1 MKKNKNI
8 LALALMV
15 SSVVLLIVL
24 QFLWLRSSYKQA
36 FYDFRREA
44 NVLFRT
50 TVLDLRDSLL
60 VLNIRPLSED
70 SIAVKQSQVIAY
82 ALDTLIKRPSSTD
95 RIAVKKSSSEVQ
107 IFVTKG
113 DSVTTHDVIGP
124 ITSQIR
130 NLNVKESG
138 GAKSFMIRLTDDSLD
153 LNVLNAEYLK
163 AIKST
168 EVDIP
173 FVIRHR
179 NHHEPMEP
187 LPGLPPMRMRFSQP
201 DLEKEHVLFGDS
213 LYTEPV
219 RINPAHQYEAAFH
232 DVKQALLKNIAP
244 QILFSLFLTLMISG
258 AFLIMYKNMRAQQ
271 KLMELKN
278 DFISNVTHELKTPV
292 ATVSVALEAIKN
304 FQAGNNPKLSEEY
317 LDIAQNEI
325 NRLSLMMDKI
335 LRASIFESKGV
346 TYTPEKVN
354 LKSIID
360 QVLGSLKVV
369 FEKREVQVNFTAEGN
384 DFIIH
389 KGSSMHLT
397 NVVYNLIDN
406 AVKYSPEKP
415 TISISLKSLDNELT
429 LGIKDLGIGIPKEYK
444 KRIFE
449 KFFRVPTGD
458 IHTIKGYGLGLNYV
472 ERVVESHRGKIT
484 VESEPG
490 MGSTFQ
496 VTIPKS

>member
-8 LALALMV
+8 LALVLMV
-15 SSVVLLIVL
+15 SSVVLLIIL
-24 QFLWLRSSYKQA
+24 QFFWLRSSYKQA

-60 VLNIRPLSED
+60 ALNIRPLSED
-70 SIAVKQSQVIAY
+70 SIPAKQSQVIAY
-82 ALDTLIKRPSSTD
+82 ALDSLIRPTTID
-95 RIAVKKSSSEVQ
+95 KIAVKKSSSEVQ

-113 DSVTTHDVIGP
+113 DSVTTNDVIGP

-130 NLNVKESG
+130 NIKIKEGG

-153 LNVLNAEYLK
+153 LNVLNAEYQK

-168 EVDIP
+168 KLDIP
-173 FVIRHR
+173 FVIRHL

-187 LPGLPPMRMRFSQP
+187 LPGLPPMRMRLSQP
-201 DLEKEHVLFGDS
+201 NLETEPALFSDS
-213 LYTEPV
+213 LYTDPV
-219 RINPAHQYEAAFH
+219 RINPAHHYKAAFY

-244 QILFSLFLTLMISG
+244 QILFSVFLTLMISG
-258 AFLIMYKNMRAQQ
+258 AFLIMYRNLRAQQ

-325 NRLSLMMDKI
+325 NRLTFMMDKI

-346 TYTPEKVN
+346 IYTPEKVD
-354 LKSIID
+354 LKIIID
-360 QVLGSLKVV
+360 QVLASLKVV
-369 FEKREVQVNFTAEGN
+369 FEKREAQVNFVAEGN
-384 DFIIH
+384 DFTVH
-389 KGSSMHLT
+389 KGSALHLT

-406 AVKYSPEKP
+406 AIKYSTDKP
-415 TISISLKSLDNELT
+415 TISISLKDLDNKLT
-429 LGIKDLGIGIPKEYK
+429 LDIKDLGIGIPKEYK

-458 IHTIKGYGLGLNYV
+458 VHTIKGYGLGLNYV
-472 ERVVESHRGKIT
+472 ERVIESHRGKIT
-484 VESEPG
+484 VESEPAV
-490 MGSTFQ
+490 GSTFHI
-496 VTIPKS
+496 TLPKS